1 MRTRADSESVS
12 PTAHA
17 TGYFWHR
24 HGLSHPGLLM
34 PEGRRIDLGF
44 RLLIASLKAVGVHF
58 DALMLA
64 RHVGID
70 TVLARHIESGKV
82 TRVIELAAGFSPRG
96 WRFCKRFPQLTYI
109 ETDLPHMAA
118 MKRRLLDDAGLGSK
132 NHRVEAVNVL
142 LDEGPESLAQLAGAL
157 DPAGGGLAVITEG
170 LISYLDPDAAAGM
183 WARIARALKR
193 FPAGVYLS
201 DSYVKA
207 DRYGLA
213 GSYFRGIVQ
222 RVVGGRMYLHF
233 DTLRHAGQV
242 LKGAGFARATLHAPD
257 SLPQTR
263 KYSVRRGGNRVRI
276 LEAVV

>member
-1 MRTRADSESVS
+1 MQGRAESENVS

-24 HGLSHPGLLM
+24 HGLSHPGLLA
-34 PEGRRIDLGF
+34 PEGRRWDLGF
-44 RLLIASLKAVGVHF
+44 RLLIASLRTVGVHF

-70 TVLARHIESGKV
+70 TVLARHIEAGRV

-96 WRFCKRFPQLTYI
+96 WRFCRRFPQLTYI

-118 MKRRLLDDAGLGSK
+118 MKRRRLEEAGLGSPR
-132 NHRVEAVNVL
+132 HRVEGVDVL
-142 LDEGPESLAQLAGAL
+142 HDEGPESLAQLTGAL
-157 DPAGGGLAVITEG
+157 DPAAGGLAVVTEG
-170 LISYLDPDAAAGM
+170 LVSYLNPGSALGV
-183 WARIARALKR
+183 WTRIAHTLKR
-193 FPAGVYLS
+193 FPSGVYLS
-201 DSYVKA
+201 DAYVKA

-213 GSYFRGIVQ
+213 GTYFRGIVQ
-222 RVVGGRMYLHF
+222 RAVGGRMYLHF
-233 DTLRHAGQV
+233 DTLRHAGHV

-257 SLPQTR
+257 SLPETR